1 MSGLISGRTFLCQRE
16 WEWAKFRDKINRLI
30 DFFMFFCY
38 IIPVGKN
45 IKIGKRMKDSK
56 NKLLRTAFEL
66 FALRGLDGVSTREI
80 VRKAGVNIHAI
91 SYYFGGK
98 EGLYEAVVDYVID
111 FMNEEGKT
119 VFHFKEYSEGIENLT
134 EEEAEDRLLKVLG
147 EFIDFDFLPKNKYV
161 ALFLLR
167 EKFYP
172 SKYNKKFDENI
183 VSPSDEIIAKCVSK
197 ITGLA
202 VGDAETAILSHMI
215 FAPTIGLWHEKNKF
229 IKKAAK
235 KEGERYIIE
244 SAKKLVEINT
254 KAILNEY
261 KKERK

>member
-1 MSGLISGRTFLCQRE
+1 
-16 WEWAKFRDKINRLI
+16 
-30 DFFMFFCY
+30 
-38 IIPVGKN
+38 
-45 IKIGKRMKDSK
+45 MKDSK
-56 NKLLRTAFEL
+56 NKLLKKAFEL
-66 FALRGLDGVSTREI
+66 FALRGMDGVSTREL

-111 FMNEEGKT
+111 FMKEEGKT

-134 EEEAEDRLLKVLG
+134 EDEAEDRLLKVLG

-183 VSPSDEIIAKCVSK
+183 VSPSNEIITKCVSV
-197 ITGLA
+197 ITGFKVTDIRTALLSRMILA
-202 VGDAETAILSHMI
+202 PAV
-215 FAPTIGLWHEKNKF
+215 GLWHQKGNFLDGVSQKG
-229 IKKAAK
+229 
-235 KEGERYIIE
+235 GERYIIE
-244 SAKKLVEINT
+244 EAKKIILRNT
-254 KAILNEY
+254 AAILREY